1 MMFSPLSLRA
11 LRMKATTVPVAASLV
26 LASAVA
32 YAQQSG
38 SDSVPQRAVSIVPR
52 VSITETVT
60 DNVRLSS
67 VNQQSDLITEISPGI
82 RINVEGARL
91 KSYFDYSLREVLY
104 AQNSSAGRSQN
115 ALNTFGTLEAVDN
128 FAFVDFSGAISQQAI
143 SAFGTQSSGNTSI
156 NANQTEVS
164 SYRLSP
170 YLRGRL
176 GNMASYDV
184 RYSRAVTRSDAAA
197 GSGVTKEDGVARVSG
212 SSAIRN
218 LGWSA
223 DASRQ
228 RVDYSPGRT
237 TEADRL
243 SLGLSYSITPQLN
256 VFANAGNES
265 NNYTSFDKQSY
276 GTGGVGLN
284 WTPSEATKVSA
295 SRDRRSFGDAHS
307 LRFEHRTA
315 RTAWIFADSKSV
327 SATPSQTG
335 IASLGA
341 IYDLLYTQFAS
352 IEPDPVLRAQLVNA
366 YLQANGISPNA
377 TVISSFLTSAV
388 SLQRRQDLSFAL
400 LGVRDT
406 ITFIATRSE
415 SSRLDT
421 LSTGVDDLT
430 TSALVRQRGLSVN
443 YAHRLTP
450 DYSLGVLAS
459 QQETSGASSLQ
470 DTTLRL
476 LNVNLTGRVGRTAFA
491 SVGVRHRI
499 VSGSSTASYT
509 ETAVTGNLN
518 VQF

>member
-1 MMFSPLSLRA
+1 MFSPFSLRA

-26 LASAVA
+26 LASAGA

-38 SDSVPQRAVSIVPR
+38 SDSVPKRALSIVPR
-52 VSITETVT
+52 VSITETLT

-67 VNQQSDLITEISPGI
+67 VDQQAELITEISPGI

-91 KSYFDYSLREVLY
+91 KSYFDYTLSKVLY
-104 AQNSSAGRSQN
+104 AQNSSPNRTQN

-143 SAFGTQSSGNTSI
+143 SAFGTQSSGNASI

-176 GNMASYDV
+176 GSMASYDA
-184 RYSRAVTRSDAAA
+184 RYSRAVTHSGAVA
-197 GSGVTKEDGVARVSG
+197 GSDVTTVDGVARVGG
-212 SSAIRN
+212 SSAFRN

-223 DASRQ
+223 DVSRQ
-228 RVDYSPGRT
+228 RIDYSAGRP
-237 TEADRL
+237 TEADRW
-243 SLGLSYSITPQLN
+243 SLGLSYTVTPQLN
-256 VFANAGNES
+256 VFANAGSEA

-276 GTGGVGLN
+276 GTSGVGLN
-284 WTPSEATKVSA
+284 WSPSETTKLSA
-295 SRDRRSFGDAHS
+295 SRDYRSFGDTHR
-307 LRFEHRTA
+307 LRVEHRTA
-315 RTAWIFADSKSV
+315 RTAWIFTDSKDV

-341 IYDLLYTQFAS
+341 VYDLLYSQFAS
-352 IEPDPVLRAQLVNA
+352 IEPDPVSRAQLVNA

-406 ITFIATRSE
+406 VTFIATRSE

-430 TSALVRQRGLSVN
+430 MSSLVRQRGFSVN

-450 DYSLGVLAS
+450 DYSLGILAS
-459 QQETSGASSLQ
+459 QQDTSGVSSLQ

-476 LNVNLTGRVGRTAFA
+476 FSVNVTGKVGRTAFA
-491 SVGVRHRI
+491 SVGARRAI
-499 VSGSSTASYT
+499 SSGNTVSYT